1 MPVDLERDAMMRRS
15 DREKETDHRKEGI
28 TGCGEPNA

>member
-15 DREKETDHRKEGI
+15 NREAETDHRSESI

>member
-15 DREKETDHRKEGI
+15 DREETDHRKEGI